1 MTILDEP
8 VRSVAVIGGGIVG
21 WSAAV
26 ALKRRV
32 PGISVTI
39 VPVMPPDDAL
49 ADRMPQTLPSAIG
62 FHDDVGLREEDA
74 VLRAGGGWRL
84 GTLFEG
90 WAGGQPAYVHAY
102 GNYGQPFGT
111 ASFHQHW
118 TRAAHAGSAAPY
130 DAHSP
135 AAMLARAGRMLPPNP
150 PPGSPFADVQAG
162 LVLDVGRYRAMLA
175 AFARHLGVVVRE
187 GKVAGVHLRSG
198 DGFIER
204 VALADGGS
212 VAADLFVDAAGP
224 AGVLRSAIDADFE
237 DWRPWLACDRL
248 LHASAVATDASPLD
262 QVVALPAGWRWQTSL
277 PGATLHGLCY
287 ASSFWGDEDAGRV
300 LATESGVEP
309 AAPAIRFEQGA
320 RPEPWARNCV
330 AIGDAAVVIEP
341 LEWTNL
347 HLAQS
352 AIDRIVSAMPGR
364 ACHPLEIAD
373 YNRQAGAEVTRV
385 RDFVLCHYA
394 AARRPEPFWQPRAP
408 LPDSLAHTLRLFAER
423 GRLPFFEEETFAR
436 DSWLAVLL
444 GQGIVPR
451 RIDPLIGATPPHQ
464 SDAAMAGYR
473 DAIARALPHFPTA
486 AQHHAAQ
493 HARISR

>member
-1 MTILDEP
+1 MTMLDEP
-8 VRSVAVIGGGIVG
+8 VRKVAVVGGGIVG

-32 PGISVTI
+32 PGLSVTI
-39 VPVMPPDDAL
+39 VPVAPPDNAL

-74 VLRAGGGWRL
+74 VLRTGGGWRL
-84 GTLFEG
+84 GTLFED
-90 WAGGQPAYVHAY
+90 WVQGQPAYVHAY
-102 GNYGQPFGT
+102 GSYGQPFGT
-111 ASFHQHW
+111 ASFHHHW
-118 TRAAHAGSAAPY
+118 TRAAQAGSAAPY
-130 DAHSP
+130 DSHSP
-135 AAMLARAGRMLPPNP
+135 AAMLARAGRMLPPDP
-150 PPGSPFADVQAG
+150 EPGSPFADIQAG
-162 LVLDVGRYRAMLA
+162 LVLDIGRYRAMLE
-175 AFARHLGVVVRE
+175 AFARHLGVGVRE
-187 GKVAGVHLRSG
+187 GAVAEVQLRGG

-212 VAADLFVDAAGP
+212 VEAELFVDASGP
-224 AGVLRSAIDADFE
+224 GGVVRGAIEAAWE
-237 DWRPWLACDRL
+237 DWRPWLPCDRL
-248 LHASAVATDASPLD
+248 THASAAATAPTTLD
-262 QVVALPAGWRWQTSL
+262 HVMALPAGWRWQSSL

-287 ASSFWGDEDAGRV
+287 ASDFLSDEDASRL
-300 LATESGVEP
+300 LAEASGVEALP
-309 AAPAIRFEQGA
+309 VIGFHQGT

-347 HLAQS
+347 HLAHS

-373 YNRQAGAEVTRV
+373 YNRQAVAEGTRV

-394 AARRPEPFWQPRAP
+394 TARRPEPFWQPHAA
-408 LPDSLAHTLRLFAER
+408 LPESLARTLRLFAER

-436 DSWLAVLL
+436 DSWLAILL
-444 GQGIVPR
+444 GQGLIPR
-451 RIDPLIGATPPHQ
+451 RIDPLIGTTPPQQ

-473 DAIARALPHFPTA
+473 AAITRALLQFPTA

-493 HARISR
+493 HARITR